1 MLLPHNPEVT
11 CTWQL
16 KERQV
21 VTTIWANMQQLLT
34 DKNAL
39 NSTLRHLTQMLTP
52 VDTIPP
58 EVLPALTL
66 LHLGSCNHL
75 KNTARLLTA
84 AAAAVKDNVAPQA
97 ALQTT
102 SHTEPEAA
110 AAAAAE
116 GSTDSSTD
124 GVLGV
129 IDNLIELQ
137 LFHLFRVRAIAAQ
150 MRAYRQAAAGTAVP
164 PKRQYVYGQLYGHM
178 YSQGPHT
185 TAQPASSSSSSS
197 DDLIYDGSAGGPSS
211 SDELA
216 STEGVE
222 SLENILVAAKPWQQ

>member
-1 MLLPHNPEVT
+1 
-11 CTWQL
+11 
-16 KERQV
+16 
-21 VTTIWANMQQLLT
+21 
-34 DKNAL
+34 
-39 NSTLRHLTQMLTP
+39 MLTP

-102 SHTEPEAA
+102 SHTEPKAAA

-197 DDLIYDGSAGGPSS
+197 SDDLIYDGSAGGPSS